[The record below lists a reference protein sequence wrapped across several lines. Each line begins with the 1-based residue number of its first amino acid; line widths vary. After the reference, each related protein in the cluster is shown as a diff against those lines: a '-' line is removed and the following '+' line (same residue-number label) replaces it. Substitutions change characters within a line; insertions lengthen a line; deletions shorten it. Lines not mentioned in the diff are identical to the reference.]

1 VVFGTTDRGIEALRA
16 HECDMKISFEP
27 AISII
32 YSSKK
37 KPQNLDRINRNYKY
51 DYPIEKV
58 VSAYDYPIEKV
69 VSAVLIPELTEA
81 E

>member
-1 VVFGTTDRGIEALRA
+1 
-16 HECDMKISFEP
+16 MKISFEP

-58 VSAYDYPIEKV
+58 VSA
-69 VSAVLIPELTEA
+69 VLIPELTEA

>member
-16 HECDMKISFEP
+16 HECDMKISFEF
-27 AISII
+27 ALILFTALKRNRKIE
-32 YSSKK
+32 
-37 KPQNLDRINRNYKY
+37 LDRINRNYK
-51 DYPIEKV
+51 
-58 VSAYDYPIEKV
+58 YDYPIEKV